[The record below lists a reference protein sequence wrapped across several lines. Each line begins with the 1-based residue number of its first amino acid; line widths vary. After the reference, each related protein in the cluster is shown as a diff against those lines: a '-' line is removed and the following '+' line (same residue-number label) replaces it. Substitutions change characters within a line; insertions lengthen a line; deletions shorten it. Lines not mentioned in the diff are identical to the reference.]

1 MGASEKITS
10 HLRLMMSW
18 GQFLIENSRRREA
31 ALFLVREM
39 ETSIGKPF

>member
-1 MGASEKITS
+1 MGASEKITA

-18 GQFLIENSRRREA
+18 GQFLIENSRREA